1 MELDEDEILEQVK
14 GNKELVLDDQEQ
26 SDQEEP
32 DLAAMGESEFE

>member
-1 MELDEDEILEQVK
+1 MELDEDELLEQVK

-32 DLAAMGESEFE
+32 DLAAMGENEFE

>member
-1 MELDEDEILEQVK
+1 MELDEDELLEQVK
-14 GNKELVLDDQEQ
+14 GNKELVLDDKEQ

>member
-1 MELDEDEILEQVK
+1 MELDEDELLEQVK

-32 DLAAMGESEFE
+32 DLAAMG

>member
-1 MELDEDEILEQVK
+1 MELDEDELLEQVK

-32 DLAAMGESEFE
+32 DLAARL

>member
-1 MELDEDEILEQVK
+1 MELDEDELLEQVK

-26 SDQEEP
+26 SDQEET